1 MKAQWKQYIDI
12 INSVVKPALGCTEPI
27 SAAYASATVAKMLGG
42 TPETLNVFVSDN
54 LYKNSMGVFVPG
66 TGKIGLHIA
75 SAAGAVGGDANADL
89 EVLAKITPTDV
100 ENAQALIDAGKV
112 EVSRYNTNEF
122 IFCRV
127 IATKG
132 TDTAEVTISGGHT
145 LIIEQRFNDEVTF
158 SASKE
163 DNSASTASICDGVDI
178 SIRGIYDFATQAD
191 FADIAF
197 ILEAKNLNIALSQEG
212 MDNPYGLQIGRT
224 MDNSMEDGM
233 MGKCLSNEI
242 LMYTSAASDARMGG
256 ATLPAMSNY
265 GSGNQGIAATVPV
278 VKTAEFVGA
287 NDETLAR
294 ALIMS
299 NLGAVYIKSYY
310 PPLSAFCGNTATSS
324 AAAMAMVYLRGG
336 DFAQSCFA
344 IQNVLSDTT
353 GMVCDGAKATC
364 AMKVGSSS
372 QAAVK
377 SMLLAMN
384 NHAANK
390 QGVIAND
397 IEHTIRNVGRMVST
411 GMLETDKE
419 IIEIMSA

>member
-1 MKAQWKQYIDI
+1 MKAQWKQYISI

-27 SAAYASATVAKMLGG
+27 SAAYASSAVASMLGG
-42 TPETLNVFVSDN
+42 TPETLKVFVSDN

-75 SAAGAVGGDANADL
+75 SAAGAVAGDFDAGL
-89 EVLAKITPTDV
+89 EVLAKITPSDV
-100 ENAQALIDAGKV
+100 EQAQALIDSGNV
-112 EVSRYNTNEF
+112 EVSRYNTSEF

-132 TDTAEVTISGGHT
+132 DDTAEITISGGHT
-145 LIIEQRFNDEVTF
+145 RIEEKRFNDEVIF
-158 SASKE
+158 SADKE
-163 DNSASTASICDGVDI
+163 EGTASTASICDGVEI
-178 SIRGIYDFATQAD
+178 SIRDIYDFATQAD
-191 FADIAF
+191 FADIEF
-197 ILEAKNLNIALSQEG
+197 ILEAKKLNVALSLEG
-212 MDNPYGLQIGRT
+212 MEHEYGLQIGRT
-224 MDNSMEDGM
+224 MDNSMADGM

-278 VKTAEFVGA
+278 VKTADFVGA

-299 NLGAVYIKSYY
+299 HLGAVYIKSHY

-384 NHAANK
+384 NHAAAM
-390 QGVIAND
+390 QGVISRD
-397 IEHTIRNVGRMVST
+397 VEKTIRNIGRMVSV
-411 GMLETDKE
+411 GMGQTDKE
-419 IIEIMSA
+419 IIEIMSV